1 MAKNQTKI
9 NLSYTTKALLD
20 ISKSLSGIT
29 AQLSV
34 LTKNVNDN
42 LNKSLEKTNQEAE
55 KMKKNFEAIKAPF
68 SSSFFD
74 KINESLRSK
83 SKSYSTI
90 DDTWKNMGDLYKNED
105 YQNRLKAYTSK
116 KESLQK
122 TLAQS
127 KLDYKVSSMFKG
139 ENDPETQRL
148 KEAYLSTKKSTKSG
162 MKDNRKNFQASG
174 ATMSQFVK
182 QGLGTLSAQLV
193 QTAIKVG
200 EKVVSEAKKVIE
212 SVATYSVSTSYKVNS
227 EAREQMLKW
236 GLSESQN
243 YAFTQTKSLMGINSD
258 EDLFWMNDN
267 QRQMFSTLMSKE
279 TEIYN
284 KMMSDGTLEGFQEM
298 QIDLALLKQEFY
310 ANVVSFISQH
320 KDLIINA
327 METGMDALTG
337 IMTLVGWIFTAI
349 SKLNPLNWTGTY
361 TGNKTITLNNYVTT
375 NNTNASQIADETANK
390 TLTSLSSYANS

>member
-1 MAKNQTKI
+1 MAKNQQKL
-9 NLSYTTKALLD
+9 NLSYTIKLLLD
-20 ISKSLSGIT
+20 ISKSISGIN

-34 LTKNVNDN
+34 LTKNVNGN

-74 KINESLRSK
+74 KINESLRGK
-83 SKSYSTI
+83 SKTYSTI

-105 YQNRLKAYTSK
+105 YQNRLKAYTSR

-122 TLAQS
+122 TLDQS
-127 KLDYKVSSMFKG
+127 KLNYKVSSMFKG
-139 ENDPETQRL
+139 EDDPETQRL
-148 KEAYLSTKKSTKSG
+148 KEVYLSTKKSTKSS
-162 MKDNRKNFQASG
+162 MKENKKNFQASG

-182 QGLGTLSAQLV
+182 QGLGTLSAQLI

-227 EAREQMLKW
+227 EARNQMLTY

-243 YAFTQTKSLMGINSD
+243 YAFTQTKSLMGISSD

-310 ANVVSFISQH
+310 ANVVQFISQH

-327 METGMDALTG
+327 METGMGALTG
-337 IMTLVGWIFTAI
+337 IMYIVGGILTAI
-349 SKLNPLNWTGTY
+349 SKLNPANWSTY
-361 TGNKTITLNNYVTT
+361 SGNKTITLNNYVSTT
-375 NNTNASQIADETANK
+375 NSNASTIADETTNK
-390 TLTSLSSYANS
+390 TLASLSSYANS